1 VVLSVWDRRQF
12 VLGAFAAFAAFGC
25 QRRPSVSPARI
36 DAIHR
41 DCASRI
47 RNGHA
52 ITLRPNLVGRVAP
65 RKPAGTPVVIYGAD
79 WCEACD
85 IAKAYLEH
93 RGIPY
98 VEHDVEDDASARA
111 TMDATLAAAG
121 LPPELSL
128 PVIDVR
134 GTIMNAFMPCVV
146 DAAWDET

>member
-1 VVLSVWDRRQF
+1 VWDEKR
-12 VLGAFAAFAAFGC
+12 LLFAVVAIAIGC
-25 QRRPSVSPARI
+25 QSGTSLTTLQM

-47 RNGHA
+47 RNGYE
-52 ITLRPNLVGRVAP
+52 ITRRPNHIGRIPP
-65 RKPAGTPVVIYGAD
+65 RKPAGTPVVIYGAE

-85 IAKAYLEH
+85 IARAYMER

-98 VEHDVEDDASARA
+98 VEHDIEEDSSAKAS
-111 TMDATLAAAG
+111 MDSTLAAAG
-121 LPPELSL
+121 LPPNASL

-134 GTIMNAFMPCVV
+134 GTIMTAFMPCVV